1 MRDLRF
7 IPMSALRGDNIVEPS
22 DRMPWYQGETLLRL
36 LETVHI
42 ASDRNLIDLRL
53 PIQYVNR
60 PNLDFRGF
68 CGTMASGVVRTGD
81 PVTVL
86 PSGQRSR
93 VKSLVTYDGNV
104 GEAFPPMAITVL
116 LEDEI
121 DVSRGSML
129 VHPANLPRLDRSF
142 EAMIVWMA
150 EEPLAPGK
158 SYLVKQT
165 TNVVAGT
172 VTTLH
177 YRVDVNML
185 RREPATALAMND
197 VGRCTVTLSRPLAFD
212 PYRHNRAL
220 GSFIVID
227 RLTNRTVGAG
237 MIVDRRTT
245 LESTGDHWEGDTR
258 EAAARAATTTVT
270 AEERAARYGQQPM
283 TVLLTGLAGAGK
295 STIAAHLERRLFD
308 EGRAL
313 CVLDGRQMRQTI
325 SRDLG
330 FSPEDRSENLRRAA
344 DVARLLN
351 DSGLLCICAFLAPD
365 ATVREK
371 ARHAI
376 GADRFLLV
384 HVSAPIEVC
393 RARDR
398 HGIYARADSGEF
410 PGYPGVTGVYEEP
423 ADADLVIDTG
433 SKPVE
438 ACVDELIALLRQR
451 GALR

>member
-1 MRDLRF
+1 
-7 IPMSALRGDNIVEPS
+7 MSALRGDNIVEPS
-22 DRMPWYQGETLLRL
+22 DHMPWYQGETLLRL

-68 CGTMASGVVRTGD
+68 CGTVASGVLRPGD
-81 PVTVL
+81 RVMVL

-93 VKSLVTYDGNV
+93 VKSIVTYDGDV
-104 GEAFPPMAITVL
+104 GEAFPPMAVTVRL
-116 LEDEI
+116 DDEI

-129 VHPANLPRLDRSF
+129 VHPANLPRLDRTF
-142 EAMIVWMA
+142 EAMVVWMG
-150 EEPLAPGK
+150 EEPMAPGR
-158 SYLVKQT
+158 SYLLKHTANIVT
-165 TNVVAGT
+165 ATM
-172 VTTLH
+172 TTLH
-177 YRVDVNML
+177 YRVDVNTL

-197 VGRCTVTLSRPLAFD
+197 VARCTVTVNRPLAFD
-212 PYRHNRAL
+212 PYRHNRSL

-258 EAAARAATTTVT
+258 EAAAKAAMTTVT
-270 AEERAARYGQQPM
+270 TRERAARYRQQPM

-308 EGRAL
+308 EGRAV
-313 CVLDGRQMRQTI
+313 CVLDGRQIRQTI

-351 DSGLLCICAFLAPD
+351 DTGLLCICAFLAPD
-365 ATVREK
+365 AAVREK

-376 GADRFLLV
+376 GTDRFLLV
-384 HVSAPIEVC
+384 HVSASIDVC

-398 HGIYARADSGEF
+398 HGVYARADSGQF

-423 ADADLVIDTG
+423 TDADLVLDTS
-433 SKPVE
+433 SKSVE
-438 ACVDELIALLRQR
+438 ACVDELVALLQAR
-451 GALR
+451 GALP